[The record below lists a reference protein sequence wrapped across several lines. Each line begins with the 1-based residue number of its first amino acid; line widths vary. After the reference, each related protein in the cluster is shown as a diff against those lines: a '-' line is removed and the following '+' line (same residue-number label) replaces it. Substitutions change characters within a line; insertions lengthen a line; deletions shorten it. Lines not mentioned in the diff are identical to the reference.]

1 MIAGPK
7 RERGIA
13 VITAMLVVTI
23 ATVLAVE
30 LAWQT
35 NLDLR
40 RTEGVMM
47 WDQTRQLGYAVEP
60 FAANLI
66 KDNFSDYA
74 TEYTRNDDSKGC
86 LGVFSVPMDLA
97 EGQSGG
103 LTGSMCDLQGRF
115 NLNNLVDGAG
125 KRVEVSAKQFQR
137 LIEAVA
143 GFYPDVSFTEDSAPE
158 RIVDSTIDWIDPDTD
173 TQPGGAEDDAYTGS
187 QVPYRT
193 ANVPF
198 IDVSEFSAVRGVTPA
213 VFAAL
218 APFITALPA
227 RTAIN
232 VNTAYLPVLM
242 SLGDDIRREN
252 AEQWCAD
259 GREGIKN
266 ATDFQNFLASG
277 MQPYVDFG
285 THYFELKGTIGV
297 GTTRLGMYSLL
308 ESVGTEFITRL
319 RQFDVVEVAEPE
331 PEPSEASD
339 DAATGEATDD
349 DDDEDKVRVVSD
361 TDEPTNLDDCMPSN
375 PG

>member
-1 MIAGPK
+1 MSGMPK
-7 RERGIA
+7 HQRGIA

-30 LAWQT
+30 LAWKT

-40 RTEGVMM
+40 RTEGVMA
-47 WDQTRQLGYAVEP
+47 WDQTRQLGYAAEP
-60 FAANLI
+60 FVANII
-66 KDNFSDYA
+66 KDSFEEHQ
-74 TEYTRNDDSKGC
+74 TMFTRADDAKGC
-86 LGVFSVPMDLA
+86 LELISVPMDLA

-103 LTGSMCDLQGRF
+103 LNGNMCDLQGRF
-115 NLNNLVDGAG
+115 NLNNLINGPERRRDDVTAG
-125 KRVEVSAKQFQR
+125 QFRR

-143 GFYPDVSFTEDSAPE
+143 RFYPDVDFTGESAPD

-173 TQPGGAEDDAYTGS
+173 TQPGGAEDDAYTGFP
-187 QVPYRT
+187 VPYRT

-242 SLGDDIRREN
+242 SLGDDIDVVN
-252 AEQWCAD
+252 AEQWCVD
-259 GREGIKN
+259 GREGI
-266 ATDFQNFLASG
+266 ADPSQFAQYLANG
-277 MQPYVDFG
+277 VGAYVGFG
-285 THYFELKGTIGV
+285 TSYFELKGTIGV

-308 ESVGTEFITRL
+308 ESSGTEFITRL
-319 RQFDVVEVAEPE
+319 RQFDVVEVAESE
-331 PEPSEASD
+331 PEPASD
-339 DAATGEATDD
+339 DAANDETDD
-349 DDDEDKVRVVSD
+349 DEVEGKVRVVNS
-361 TDEPTNLDDCMPSN
+361 TDDPTNFDDCMPRN